1 MTPMER
7 VTAAANDEPVDRL
20 PFSAI
25 AGGMNRRLVGADF
38 ETFSKS
44 AELQA
49 RGNIEV
55 VKRYDFDWLV
65 PLTYMHRTAEDFGAE
80 LIFKENQTPMHYP
93 PTDWEAED
101 YEEKIVVPDGIGDSI
116 QMRVDYTEQIVE
128 ELPDVPIFAF
138 ISGPFTTLTQRVG
151 TEQVLMDLY
160 RCPDAVKKAMEKTQ
174 EYVVRCIEEGF
185 AGIEGLAGI
194 CLDELHGN
202 RGMMSPDMY
211 REFGAE
217 YCGEVVD
224 ACEKSDLIF
233 TQHNCAESAMF
244 DIQISEWKPMAYSY
258 AYYGDRGENPDIPGM
273 IEQFGDDTLLLGQI
287 DPQHF
292 YHYNTK
298 EMREHVKG
306 LLEEVL
312 TSLKENDRTSKF
324 GIYSGC
330 EVPPTYGKF
339 DNIGAITD
347 VMLEHGEEMQ
357 NEIIG

>member
-1 MTPMER
+1 
-7 VTAAANDEPVDRL
+7 
-20 PFSAI
+20 
-25 AGGMNRRLVGADF
+25 MNRRLVGADF
-38 ETFSKS
+38 ETFSES
-44 AELQA
+44 VELQA
-49 RGNIEV
+49 RGNVEV
-55 VKRYDFDWLV
+55 VKRYQLDWLV

-80 LIFKENQTPMHYP
+80 IEFKTGKTPMHYP
-93 PTDWEAED
+93 PTDWTAED

-116 QMRVDYTEQIVE
+116 QKRIDYTEKIVE
-128 ELPDVPIFAF
+128 EIPEVPVFAF

-160 RCPDAVKKAMEKTQ
+160 RSPDAVKKAMEKTE

-185 AGIEGLAGI
+185 ANVEGLAGI

-202 RGMMSPDMY
+202 KGIMGPDMY

-217 YCGEVVD
+217 YCGSVID

-233 TQHNCAESAMF
+233 TQHNCGESAMF

-258 AYYGDRGENPDIPGM
+258 AYYGERGENPDIPGM
-273 IEQFGDDTLLLGQI
+273 IEKYTDDTLLLGQI

-292 YHYNTK
+292 YNYEPS
-298 EMREHVKG
+298 EMKKHVKQ
-306 LLEEVL
+306 LLETVL
-312 TSLKENDRTSKF
+312 KSLKENDHTSKF

-339 DNIGAITD
+339 DNIGAVTD
-347 VMLEHGEEMQ
+347 AMLEYGEDMQ
-357 NEIIG
+357 EEIIG